1 MKPSKI
7 QRLSAIA
14 CLCGA
19 LVSIAGCAVNP
30 ATGRSDLIVVSEGR
44 ERSIGRREHPK
55 IVKEFGGV
63 YEDSEVSAYVAVM
76 GGRLAAASERPD
88 IAFTFTVLDSPI
100 VNAFTTP
107 GGFVYVTRGLIAL
120 ADSEAQLASVVG
132 HELGHAVARHSA
144 QRLSQATLAQLGL
157 TILGQVANTPSLS
170 DVAGRLASLY
180 LSAFSREHEFEA
192 DMLGIRYLARAGYDP
207 QASSEFLAKLRAH
220 SRLQARLAGRAPD
233 SVDRF
238 DISATHPRTV
248 ERTERA
254 ILAANVAAVTDPYV
268 GRTEHL
274 SNIDGMTY
282 GCSADE
288 GFILGQRFAHPELR
302 FEFLVPKGFMLSNQP
317 ARVVARSESS
327 RTTIIFDQAP
337 ENHVGE
343 MATYL
348 DRTWISNA
356 RVADLERIFINGM
369 EAATGWIEQRSNQGP
384 IRIRFVA
391 IRFSPRIIYRFVL
404 ITPSRPPL
412 ALAEA
417 LKRTTYSFRRLS
429 RTEAATLSEKRISVV
444 QIGVGDTV
452 EVLARRMA
460 FPDFRRERFEV
471 LNGLSKGKSPFVGE
485 SVKLITQ

>member
-1 MKPSKI
+1 
-7 QRLSAIA
+7 
-14 CLCGA
+14 
-19 LVSIAGCAVNP
+19 
-30 ATGRSDLIVVSEGR
+30 
-44 ERSIGRREHPK
+44 
-55 IVKEFGGV
+55 
-63 YEDSEVSAYVAVM
+63 
-76 GGRLAAASERPD
+76 
-88 IAFTFTVLDSPI
+88 
-100 VNAFTTP
+100 
-107 GGFVYVTRGLIAL
+107 
-120 ADSEAQLASVVG
+120 
-132 HELGHAVARHSA
+132 
-144 QRLSQATLAQLGL
+144 
-157 TILGQVANTPSLS
+157 
-170 DVAGRLASLY
+170 
-180 LSAFSREHEFEA
+180 
-192 DMLGIRYLARAGYDP
+192 
-207 QASSEFLAKLRAH
+207 
-220 SRLQARLAGRAPD
+220 
-233 SVDRF
+233 
-238 DISATHPRTV
+238 
-248 ERTERA
+248 
-254 ILAANVAAVTDPYV
+254 
-268 GRTEHL
+268 
-274 SNIDGMTY
+274 MTY